1 MKISL
6 AQHLRYWAFIAVLVC
21 ALQVVAAAEPV
32 PVRYMEGTE
41 HGFLVLRS
49 HLPGLAPENSLI
61 FVATSAS
68 SNAAV

>member
-41 HGFLVLRS
+41 HGFLVLRTKDNCRV
-49 HLPGLAPENSLI
+49 LAM
-61 FVATSAS
+61 
-68 SNAAV
+68 